1 MEDESVEDGGTLHQD
16 QALNELAANETSL
29 LALVGTLLSLRTLPH
44 LALIVIASTLFYF
57 IANSNGGEDTAALGF
72 ISFSTGY
79 ALTAVFSTNTRVRS
93 LITLP
98 ETSENS
104 SQSRLKRLFTSFKIC
119 VLPLSISITVGI
131 IIMMLFSQDS
141 ATDLPAIFPVGLG
154 SLFVI
159 WAIAQGVSFSTW
171 ASSISAK
178 KLPLKEP
185 SSGSMV
191 LMTVT
196 QFSIITSMS
205 IVGILIFD
213 YLYESRWAPFESIVS
228 NLGFLLLSIAS
239 FAATVYWTRES
250 RAFSLKDKAL
260 KKFANRWTLFAHVF
274 ATWHLLT
281 VWRQTVM
288 SQQTIEIFI
297 EEVLLMM
304 FTVFMAIWTLTSKS
318 VSKEWKLLS
327 NENAL
332 PWGLAFGYAYAG
344 SVAMIATA
352 LNDITY
358 VMVAG
363 HIIAF
368 LTITWMHKKILR
380 RVLKQHDIDV
390 EVQRIV
396 ATDRSTQPQPTK
408 QEEHAE
414 VNHTNNEEVW
424 QEDKD
429 VKWDGE
435 VGKTIGEDVE
445 WSDVI
450 EMDD

>member
-1 MEDESVEDGGTLHQD
+1 M
-16 QALNELAANETSL
+16 
-29 LALVGTLLSLRTLPH
+29 
-44 LALIVIASTLFYF
+44 
-57 IANSNGGEDTAALGF
+57 
-72 ISFSTGY
+72 
-79 ALTAVFSTNTRVRS
+79 
-93 LITLP
+93 
-98 ETSENS
+98 
-104 SQSRLKRLFTSFKIC
+104 
-119 VLPLSISITVGI
+119 
-131 IIMMLFSQDS
+131 FSQDS

-178 KLPLKEP
+178 KLPQKEP
-185 SSGSMV
+185 TSGNLV

-196 QFSIITSMS
+196 QFSIITSLS
-205 IVGILIFD
+205 ITGILIFD
-213 YLYESRWAPFESIVS
+213 YFYESRWSPFESIIS

-239 FAATVYWTRES
+239 FAATVYWTWKS
-250 RAFSLKDKAL
+250 RAISQKDKAL
-260 KKFANRWTLFAHVF
+260 KKFAYRWTLFAHVF

-318 VSKEWKLLS
+318 VGKEWKLLS

-352 LNDITY
+352 LNNISY

-368 LTITWMHKKILR
+368 LTITWMHNKILQ
-380 RVLKQHDIDV
+380 RVLNQHDIDV

-396 ATDRSTQPQPTK
+396 GTDRSTQPQPAE
-408 QEEHAE
+408 QE
-414 VNHTNNEEVW
+414 NHLEIEQSSKDEVW

-445 WSDVI
+445 WTDVI